1 MNIPN
6 DLLSTEW
13 EYLEEEKAIALIYSR
28 FKWESERTFRIVN
41 SSNLDCLFLMEEGDR
56 EDEDFDS
63 RKLTLISVVKVDNLH
78 ENKTKLDSP
87 HLIDDRK
94 ILEDRDVLERL
105 IRVNQSY
112 KTSLQHATNIG

>member
-1 MNIPN
+1 
-6 DLLSTEW
+6 
-13 EYLEEEKAIALIYSR
+13 
-28 FKWESERTFRIVN
+28 
-41 SSNLDCLFLMEEGDR
+41 MEEGDR

-112 KTSLQHATNIG
+112 KTSLQHATNIE